1 MKSFFLYFVKLDN
14 VFVLWLFCNFFM
26 RIDKDKYV
34 IYVIEIFLFIFLDIE
49 GIECLLSFIWFFLF
63 KLFVKFDV
71 IVNKSKVDL
80 NLIEMVKYY
89 I

>member
-1 MKSFFLYFVKLDN
+1 
-14 VFVLWLFCNFFM
+14 M
-26 RIDKDKYV
+26 RIDKDKY
-34 IYVIEIFLFIFLDIE
+34 IFYVIEIFLFIFLDIE

-80 NLIEMVKYY
+80 NLIEMV
-89 I
+89 

>member
-1 MKSFFLYFVKLDN
+1 MMSFFLYFVKLDN
-14 VFVLWLFCNFFM
+14 VFVLWLFCNYFM

-80 NLIEMVKYY
+80 NLIEMV
-89 I
+89 

>member
-1 MKSFFLYFVKLDN
+1 MSIFLYFVKLDN

-49 GIECLLSFIWFFLF
+49 GIGCLLSFIWFFLF

-80 NLIEMVKYY
+80 NLIEMV
-89 I
+89 

>member
-1 MKSFFLYFVKLDN
+1 MSFFLYFVKLDN

-80 NLIEMVKYY
+80 NLIEMV
-89 I
+89 

>member
-1 MKSFFLYFVKLDN
+1 
-14 VFVLWLFCNFFM
+14 M

-34 IYVIEIFLFIFLDIE
+34 IYVIEIFLFIFLDIK

-80 NLIEMVKYY
+80 NLIEMV
-89 I
+89 

>member
-1 MKSFFLYFVKLDN
+1 
-14 VFVLWLFCNFFM
+14 M

-49 GIECLLSFIWFFLF
+49 VIECLLSFIWFFLF

-80 NLIEMVKYY
+80 NLIEMV
-89 I
+89 

>member
-1 MKSFFLYFVKLDN
+1 
-14 VFVLWLFCNFFM
+14 M

-80 NLIEMVKYY
+80 NLIEMVWYY
-89 I
+89 R

>member
-1 MKSFFLYFVKLDN
+1 MMSFFLYFVKLDN
-14 VFVLWLFCNFFM
+14 VFVLRLFCNFFM

-80 NLIEMVKYY
+80 NLIEMV
-89 I
+89 

>member
-1 MKSFFLYFVKLDN
+1 MMSFFLYFVKLDN

-63 KLFVKFDV
+63 KLFIKFDV

-80 NLIEMVKYY
+80 NLIEMV
-89 I
+89 

>member
-1 MKSFFLYFVKLDN
+1 MMSFFLYFVKLDN

-49 GIECLLSFIWFFLF
+49 GIECLLSFIWFFLV

-80 NLIEMVKYY
+80 NLIEMV
-89 I
+89 

>member
-1 MKSFFLYFVKLDN
+1 MMSFFLYFVKLDN

-49 GIECLLSFIWFFLF
+49 GIECLLSFIWFLLF

-80 NLIEMVKYY
+80 NLIEMV
-89 I
+89 

>member
-1 MKSFFLYFVKLDN
+1 MMSFFLYFVKLDN

-80 NLIEMVKYY
+80 NLIEMV
-89 I
+89 

>member
-80 NLIEMVKYY
+80 NLIEMV
-89 I
+89 

>member
-1 MKSFFLYFVKLDN
+1 MMSFFLYFVKLDN

-80 NLIEMVKYY
+80 NLIEMVWYY
-89 I
+89 R

>member
-1 MKSFFLYFVKLDN
+1 MNFFLYFVKLDN

-80 NLIEMVKYY
+80 NLIEMV
-89 I
+89 